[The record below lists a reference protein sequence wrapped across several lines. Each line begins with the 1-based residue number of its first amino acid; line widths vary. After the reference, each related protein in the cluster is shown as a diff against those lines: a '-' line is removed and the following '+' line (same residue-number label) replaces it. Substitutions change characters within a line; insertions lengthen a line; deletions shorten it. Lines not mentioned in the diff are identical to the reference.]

1 MRQFFLLFSFLPF
14 FLAAQSDDSEG
25 HAFTFNGGLIG
36 GATASQIH
44 GDGIGGFNKLGVNL
58 GATLEIGRAGKNNIQ
73 IGLVYNQ
80 KGSKKPPNATA
91 GDYTTWRYRFTY
103 IDLPLT
109 ISYTYRFMDILVG
122 IQPSVLI
129 AAEEDFY
136 GVGWDPTGLP
146 IKPYELSAVLGVRT
160 MYSAHSYVFIR
171 LSQSIMAIAPRPE
184 NPVGTAR
191 WDNRMMNMTVEIGLN
206 YMIGRLKV

>member
-1 MRQFFLLFSFLPF
+1 MTLRMFIVSALYHFTRFDDP
-14 FLAAQSDDSEG
+14 AALCPPILSLCEHEG
-25 HAFTFNGGLIG
+25 I
-36 GATASQIH
+36 
-44 GDGIGGFNKLGVNL
+44 
-58 GATLEIGRAGKNNIQ
+58 
-73 IGLVYNQ
+73 
-80 KGSKKPPNATA
+80 KGT
-91 GDYTTWRYRFTY
+91 
-103 IDLPLT
+103 
-109 ISYTYRFMDILVG
+109 
-122 IQPSVLI
+122 VLI

-206 YMIGRLKV
+206 YMIGRLKG